1 MPAKTAPNNGILYG
15 WATGEDYWGGPMNDN
30 LRLIDTYLHPVIRS
44 MSWSS
49 PPPDTEAGDIF
60 VVAASPSGPWSGQQ
74 GMLATMME
82 GTWGFYEPK
91 LGFRARLLST
101 GKFVWFNGVDWV
113 EEDTG
118 DSATSPTPP
127 DNARE
132 YHVSVSIP
140 YQPEDNELL
149 VMMPVLKSM
158 VLPKGAAGSA
168 FSMLAASVG
177 RAVFKICRND
187 IQVGTFTVDTG
198 QYNATFNVTGDVTFA
213 AGDRLT
219 IYGPPQA
226 ILGFKDF
233 GFVLRFNMLGTN

>member
-30 LRLIDTYLHPVIRS
+30 LQLIDTMLHPVIRS
-44 MSWSS
+44 MSWSA
-49 PPPDTEAGDIF
+49 PPPDAENGDRF
-60 VVAASPSGPWSGQQ
+60 VVATNPTGAWSGQQ
-74 GMLATMME
+74 GKLAVMME
-82 GTWGFYEPK
+82 NTWGFYEPRF
-91 LGFRARLLST
+91 GIRARLVST

-127 DNARE
+127 ENARE

-149 VMMPVLKSM
+149 VMMPVIKAM
-158 VLPKGAAGSA
+158 ILPKGASGSQ

-177 RAVFKICRND
+177 QAVFKICRND
-187 IQVGTFTVDTG
+187 IQVGSITVNQG
-198 QYNATFNVTGDVTFA
+198 QYDGVFNVTGDITFS

-219 IYGPPQA
+219 IYAPPQS
-226 ILGFKDF
+226 ILGFKNF